1 MKLILLSIVFTM
13 SCIANNGKVLTSIEV
28 ERHNQYIISGT
39 VIHEKKYNEIFIAKV
54 DASLN
59 LNEKVT
65 LPQKKDQQAKALL
78 QDANK
83 NIVVVSTVL
92 NDNNTNIRLTKL
104 DPNNNVLWDTIY
116 KNDNNLTLEP
126 YYRSPIVQIND
137 GNFLVL
143 SQYQRPSR
151 KNDILLYKIDKN
163 GKKIWKKSFG
173 TLEEDKLAVLLTNN
187 DSTYSLFYMTELNE
201 NNIDIY
207 ALTVVKIDKNGKR
220 LYSKRYFRTKQDTNV
235 NLVLPGIFPTKNGGY
250 ILFGTARR
258 ITKIENRATKYILKI
273 DVNGDVVW
281 EQSIKDEVP
290 FSKLVYLFKTDKDYV
305 SFAMNYNSLDEP
317 FISVVRF
324 DDKGSVSKTEEY
336 KELKILITGAIA
348 LKDKGFLI
356 VGGRY
361 NKKKK
366 IESFVFKVD
375 KNLKLLWTQQLE
387 TLPYVYGLPILKE
400 RPDGKVL
407 MGYTYKKEAK
417 STFRIQLQLLDSNG
431 TILKKT
437 EI

>member
-1 MKLILLSIVFTM
+1 MFSCSANKGYIVASISVKKDNTLILSGSIV
-13 SCIANNGKVLTSIEV
+13 N
-28 ERHNQYIISGT
+28 
-39 VIHEKKYNEIFIAKV
+39 EKKYNEIFIAKV

-59 LNEKVT
+59 LNEMIE
-65 LPQKKDQQAKALL
+65 LPQKRNIQSKGLI

-83 NIVVVSTVL
+83 NVIVLSTAYRDR
-92 NDNNTNIRLTKL
+92 DNTYINIRLTKL

-116 KNDNNLTLEP
+116 KNDNNLTLES
-126 YYRSPIVQIND
+126 YYRSPIIQIND
-137 GNFLVL
+137 GSFLVL
-143 SQYQRPSR
+143 SQYQIPSR

-163 GKKIWKKSFG
+163 GKKIWEKSFG
-173 TLEEDKLAVLLTNN
+173 TLEEDKLAVLLPNN
-187 DSTYSLFYMTELNE
+187 DNTYSLFYMTELNE

-324 DDKGSVSKTEEY
+324 DDKGSVSKTEDY